1 MGKKWLLTLKSCV
14 SYAADHTEMRSS
26 GRMCKKWL
34 LPLKS
39 CVSYAADYVEV
50 RTSDRMGKKWL
61 LTLKHLLFVC
71 GRSYRNEIER
81 QDG

>member
-1 MGKKWLLTLKSCV
+1 MRSSDRIVKKWLLTLKSCF

-26 GRMCKKWL
+26 DRIVKKWL
-34 LPLKS
+34 L
-39 CVSYAADYVEV
+39 A
-50 RTSDRMGKKWL
+50 
-61 LTLKHLLFVC
+61 LKHLRFVY